1 MRLRKLI
8 LGAAA
13 AAVAAAPSI
22 VNAQS
27 VLRDAE
33 IEQWLQDY
41 STPIFKAAGIDPQS
55 VNILIIGDPTPNAFA
70 GGLNMGIHTG
80 LITTADTPN
89 QIEGVIAHET
99 GHIAGG
105 HTARTADAI
114 AQASTPILLSL
125 VLAAGAIAAGAPEA
139 GIGILGLGQNIAIGN
154 FLTYSRGQEAT
165 ADQAAL
171 TYLQATGKSPEGLIE
186 FFGKLR
192 NEQIIRG
199 YKVNPYLQSHP
210 LANERMSTLQAK
222 AAASPY
228 VAVKD
233 TPEEISRLKLIKG
246 KINGFLM
253 EPNVALRKYP
263 LSDQTPEA
271 RYARAVAYYRNADLD
286 MGLKEI
292 DRLIAETPADPY
304 FYELKGQML
313 FESGHVADSI
323 EPHQKSV
330 DLAPTKALLKIN
342 LGRALAATDDAGNL
356 ERAVK
361 ELKAAL
367 QLEPDNA
374 FGWFELARAYGGQ
387 DKEDLA
393 NLATAESRYYSGNRA
408 EAAQFA
414 RRARAGF
421 KEGTPEWRRASDI
434 MLSAQGDDADPRP
447 QPDDAPTPEQKRP
460 ERKAPDVPDPA
471 SR

>member
-1 MRLRKLI
+1 MRLRKFF

-13 AAVAAAPSI
+13 ATLAAAPSAAS
-22 VNAQS
+22 AQS

-41 STPIFKAAGIDPQS
+41 SYPIFRAAGIDPPS

-89 QIEGVIAHET
+89 QIEGVIAHEA

-114 AQASTPILLSL
+114 SKASTPILLSL
-125 VLAAGAIAAGAPEA
+125 VLAAGAIAAGSPEA

-171 TYLQATGKSPEGLIE
+171 SYLQATGKSPEGLIE

-210 LANERMSTLQAK
+210 LANERMSTLEAK

-228 VAVKD
+228 AAKKD
-233 TPEEISRLKLIKG
+233 TPEEIARLNLIKG

-263 LSDQTPEA
+263 LSDQSQEA
-271 RYARAVAYYRNADLD
+271 QYARAVAYYRNADLEK
-286 MGLKEI
+286 GLKEI
-292 DRLIAETPADPY
+292 DRLIAAKPADPY

-313 FESGHVADSI
+313 FEFGRVAESI
-323 EPHQKSV
+323 EPHAKSV
-330 DLAPTKALLKIN
+330 ELAPSKALLKIN
-342 LGRALAATDDAGNL
+342 LGRALAATDDPANL
-356 ERAVK
+356 DRAVK
-361 ELKAAL
+361 VLKTAL
-367 QLEPDNA
+367 QIEPDNA
-374 FGWFELARAYGGQ
+374 FGWFELARAYGGL
-387 DKEDLA
+387 DKENLA
-393 NLATAESRYYSGNRA
+393 NLATAESRYYVGKRA

-434 MLSAQGDDADPRP
+434 MLAAQGDDGEGRPRS
-447 QPDDAPTPEQKRP
+447 DEAPAPEPERP

>member
-1 MRLRKLI
+1 MRLRNII
-8 LGAAA
+8 LGTAAA
-13 AAVAAAPSI
+13 LAAVAPSI
-22 VNAQS
+22 ASAQS

-41 STPIFKAAGIDPQS
+41 SYPIFRAAGIDPPS

-89 QIEGVIAHET
+89 QIEGVIAHEA

-114 AQASTPILLSL
+114 SQASTPIILSL
-125 VLAAGAIAAGAPEA
+125 ILAAGAIAAGAPEA
-139 GIGILGLGQNIAIGN
+139 GIGLLGLGQNIAIGN

-171 TYLQATGKSPEGLIE
+171 SYLQATGNSPQGLIE

-199 YKVNPYLQSHP
+199 FKVNPYLQSHP
-210 LANERMSTLQAK
+210 LAIERMSALQAK
-222 AAASPY
+222 AEASPH
-228 VAVKD
+228 VGVKD
-233 TPEEISRLKLIKG
+233 SPEEIARLNLLKG

-253 EPNVALRKYP
+253 EPNVAFRKYP
-263 LSDQTPEA
+263 LTDQSQEA
-271 RYARAVAYYRNADLD
+271 RYARSVAYYRNGDLD
-286 MGLKEI
+286 KALKEI
-292 DRLIAETPADPY
+292 DRLISEKPDDPY
-304 FYELKGQML
+304 FHELKGQML
-313 FESGHVADSI
+313 FESGKVEDSI
-323 EPHQKSV
+323 APHARSV
-330 DLAPTKALLKIN
+330 ELAPAKALLKIN
-342 LGRALAATDDAGNL
+342 LGRALAATDDAEHL
-356 ERAVK
+356 KKAVK
-361 ELKAAL
+361 ELKGAL

-374 FGWFELARAYGGQ
+374 FAWFELARAYGGLDQ
-387 DKEDLA
+387 EPLA
-393 NLATAESRYYSGNRA
+393 NLATAESRYYVGKRA

-414 RRARAGF
+414 RRARAGL

-434 MLSAQGDDADPRP
+434 MVAAQGSDGPDRT
-447 QPDDAPTPEQKRP
+447 PDDAPPPDPKGPDRQK
-460 ERKAPDVPDPA
+460 PDVPDPTFG
-471 SR
+471 